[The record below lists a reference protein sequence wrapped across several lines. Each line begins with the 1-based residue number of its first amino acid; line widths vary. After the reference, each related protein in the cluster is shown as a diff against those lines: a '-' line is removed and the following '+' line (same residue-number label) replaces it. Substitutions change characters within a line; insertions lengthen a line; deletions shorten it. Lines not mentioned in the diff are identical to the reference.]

1 MENLDP
7 KHLDGS
13 VNNILFNNIKYHYK
27 LITDNYIVSCY
38 VMTSY
43 ILKNILVFD
52 FKLTLT
58 LI

>member
-13 VNNILFNNIKYHYK
+13 VHNIQFINIKYHFK
-27 LITDNYIVSCY
+27 LITDNYIVPCY

-43 ILKNILVFD
+43 I
-52 FKLTLT
+52 
-58 LI
+58 